1 MVTAPGARAA
11 VLPVLLLACAVTFT
25 ETIFYS
31 ALAPLLPWFAERF
44 DLSKTAAGLLSASYA
59 IGALLTALPSILV
72 ARRLGVRAT
81 VVAAMLVIAFAS
93 IAFGLAAEP
102 WIAFAARF
110 GQGAGSALA
119 WTAALAWLTTV
130 APRARRGEAIGY
142 ALGAAFAGALL
153 GPVLGAA
160 AEALGLAR
168 VFVTVGALA
177 ALVAVWAAATP
188 APAAA
193 GGMRTAFA
201 RPDRALLLSVWV
213 IALAGGLV
221 GLLGVLA
228 PLRLD
233 RLGWTALGV
242 GLVFTAA
249 AALQA
254 LVNPA
259 LGRSADRLGRSAPL
273 RAGLGLA
280 AALSLLLVLDAGKWL
295 YGVLVLGAALAY
307 GALWTP
313 GMAFLSDS
321 VEQHG
326 LDQIVGFGLMNVAW
340 APGFA
345 LGAAAGGGIA
355 DATSDAL
362 PYLLATAVCLLT
374 LAGLA
379 GPPGVSLRAAR
390 RSQTEEP

>member
-379 GPPGVSLRAAR
+379 APPGVSLRAAR